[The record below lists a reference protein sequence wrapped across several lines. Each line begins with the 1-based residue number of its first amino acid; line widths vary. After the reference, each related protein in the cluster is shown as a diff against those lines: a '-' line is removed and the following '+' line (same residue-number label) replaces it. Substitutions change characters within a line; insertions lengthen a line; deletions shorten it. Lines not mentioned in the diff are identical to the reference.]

1 MPLRA
6 PGFSRKRRIVKHPF
20 NQEPSMRLRRNRLMR
35 DRCGGLVRLILLAT
49 LFAGAGPL
57 FAAPH
62 ITCVNNASDFRNE
75 LVNAGTGGVNN
86 DADNHINM
94 AVGVYPINDTIFQ
107 YLSAKTFTLDITGGY
122 NSNCTKQVT
131 QNPIYTVLSGVGSS
145 NVILQ
150 SDSMGDVSI
159 RFVTFTGGNT
169 ANPNDGSALSMNT
182 GGDTGQIIIDNDIFT
197 ANTVGDVVSIGGSSL
212 VQLDSSLFYDNSGS
226 GFRAVNVAKFFAI
239 NNTFAQNAFSVYALA
254 VGMKDSGSGA
264 NLGNNIFFDA
274 VGIEVL
280 IGSTVGTALL
290 ANNVMPSDVPHTF
303 TTDGATVSED
313 DLSIADIQFVSST
326 DFRLQ
331 STSPGIA
338 AGTLTPPNYNQPGG
352 ALPTLDIEGNPRTY
366 NGTVDIGAYEHGN
379 FIFKDGFEF

>member
-1 MPLRA
+1 
-6 PGFSRKRRIVKHPF
+6 
-20 NQEPSMRLRRNRLMR
+20 
-35 DRCGGLVRLILLAT
+35 
-49 LFAGAGPL
+49 
-57 FAAPH
+57 
-62 ITCVNNASDFRNE
+62 
-75 LVNAGTGGVNN
+75 
-86 DADNHINM
+86 
-94 AVGVYPINDTIFQ
+94 
-107 YLSAKTFTLDITGGY
+107 
-122 NSNCTKQVT
+122 
-131 QNPIYTVLSGVGSS
+131 
-145 NVILQ
+145 
-150 SDSMGDVSI
+150 
-159 RFVTFTGGNT
+159 
-169 ANPNDGSALSMNT
+169 
-182 GGDTGQIIIDNDIFT
+182 
-197 ANTVGDVVSIGGSSL
+197 
-212 VQLDSSLFYDNSGS
+212 LDSSLFYDNSGS

-366 NGTVDIGAYEHGN
+366 NGTVDIGAYERGN
-379 FIFKDGFEF
+379 SIFKDGFEF